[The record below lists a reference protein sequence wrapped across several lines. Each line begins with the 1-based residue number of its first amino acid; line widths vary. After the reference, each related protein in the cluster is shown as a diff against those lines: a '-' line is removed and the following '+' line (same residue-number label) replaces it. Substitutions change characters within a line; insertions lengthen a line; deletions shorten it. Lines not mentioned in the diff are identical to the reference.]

1 MLEDLNE
8 IHHLLIVFQ
17 AIYEWNYQEIMWH
30 NRYHVQNVVKY
41 RKIWNVKNTN
51 LINKFEDVD
60 HN

>member
-1 MLEDLNE
+1 MYPLMLEDLNE

-41 RKIWNVKNTN
+41 RKI
-51 LINKFEDVD
+51 
-60 HN
+60 